1 MLKIIFGALFLSV
14 LACIMFLFHDI
25 GLSLLIFLVNFLGI
39 SLFLLNQKQRII
51 NKKYLILV
59 LPILLLA
66 STYFIFYNDIFIA
79 LNFIVIFVLIVIMFI
94 GALSKK
100 FNISTF
106 ITNCGNLILGS
117 VDAVT
122 DIKEETHN
130 ANFKISFNI
139 KVLKAL
145 LITIPIIII
154 VILLLSKSEAMFSN
168 MLRSCGELFRDV
180 LDFNFKSVLQRIVFV
195 SIGTIIFTLFFYNII
210 NRYQEE
216 EVYEYPK
223 KESQDLLTFK
233 VLLISLNVIYLIYV
247 VFQIS
252 TLVNYLINGGI
263 SNYAEYARSG
273 FFELM
278 AVSFINFIIAL
289 LIFRYKDVN
298 KTFKILNTII
308 LIFTF
313 ILIIGALL
321 RMRFYEVA
329 YGFTTLRLL
338 VYFVLITEGVML
350 IPSIIYIWKNN
361 FSIIK
366 TYSIIILTSYII
378 LNFINLDYIIAKE
391 NVNRYFKSGKIDI
404 NYLINSL
411 GSDAYFEII
420 RLEYEPSYSLDI
432 KNYKYYVKIEAE
444 KWDTS
449 IWSCNLAR
457 EKIKNSLN

>member
-1 MLKIIFGALFLSV
+1 MLRIFLGALFLSI
-14 LACIMFLFHDI
+14 LACIMFLFHDV
-25 GLSLLIFLVNFLGI
+25 GLSLLIFFVSFFSIL
-39 SLFLLNQKQRII
+39 LFLLNQKQRII
-51 NKKYLILV
+51 NKKYLILI

-66 STYFIFYNDIFIA
+66 STYFIFYNNIFRV
-79 LNFIVIFVLIVIMFI
+79 LNFIVIFILLVIMFM

-106 ITNCGNLILGS
+106 ISNCGNLVLGS
-117 VDAVT
+117 VDAIT

-145 LITIPIIII
+145 LITVPIIII
-154 VILLLSKSEAMFSN
+154 VIILLSKSEALFSN
-168 MLRSCGELFRDV
+168 ALSSCGEFFRNI
-180 LDFNFKSVLQRIVFV
+180 LSFNFKSVLQRIVFV

-210 NRYQEE
+210 NNYQEE
-216 EVYEYPK
+216 EVCEYPK
-223 KESQDLLTFK
+223 KELQDLLTFK
-233 VLLISLNVIYLIYV
+233 ILLISLNIIYLVYV
-247 VFQIS
+247 ILQIS

-278 AVSFINFIIAL
+278 AVSFINFVIAL
-289 LIFRYKDVN
+289 LTFRYKDVN
-298 KTFKILNTII
+298 KTLKVLNTIM

-321 RMRFYEVA
+321 RMRFYEIA

-338 VYFVLITEGVML
+338 VYFILITEGVML

-404 NYLINSL
+404 NYLIDNL
-411 GSDAYFEII
+411 GPNAYFEIT
-420 RLEYEPSYSLDI
+420 RLEYESNYSLDI
-432 KNYKYYVKIEAE
+432 ENFKYYVRIEAE

-449 IWSCNLAR
+449 IWSYNI
-457 EKIKNSLN
+457 IKNKIRNSFK

>member
-1 MLKIIFGALFLSV
+1 MLKIIFGALFLSI

-25 GLSLLIFLVNFLGI
+25 GFSLLIFIVNFLGI

-210 NRYQEE
+210 NKYQEE

-247 VFQIS
+247 VLQIS

-289 LIFRYKDVN
+289 LTFRYKDVN
-298 KTFKILNTII
+298 KMLKVLSTIM
-308 LIFTF
+308 LIFTL

-411 GSDAYFEII
+411 GPDAYFEII

-449 IWSCNLAR
+449 IWSYNI
-457 EKIKNSLN
+457 IKNKIRNSFK